1 VPYFRL
7 RVPSAPAVCQ
17 SILAVQ
23 SVSRRVERRSKHGI
37 VNASRLPTGYT
48 EDGRDRIFKI
58 DHERT
63 FEIMSVL
70 NPCSGLQ
77 HTQVHQHPSLSWR
90 IRDGVSTVWSSYLS
104 AKTSPELDSHSHHYV
119 AEFSRYFAS
128 SSNRNGIGS
137 WPAVRYRPED
147 MHSGK
152 DQAWSAVLQPY

>member
-77 HTQVHQHPSLSWR
+77 HTQVHQHGIPQSQLENTRRRVDGLVIVPKREDISG
-90 IRDGVSTVWSSYLS
+90 IR
-104 AKTSPELDSHSHHYV
+104 
-119 AEFSRYFAS
+119 
-128 SSNRNGIGS
+128 
-137 WPAVRYRPED
+137 
-147 MHSGK
+147 
-152 DQAWSAVLQPY
+152 